1 MKYLL
6 LSVII
11 LICFKDYKCADVTA
25 KMKKLLS
32 KSVTD
37 RKGIFLRFHVEL
49 FWEIWFENDLAC
61 FRRSDSFDLWNK
73 FKSKTNWNFSYL
85 FRTFWS
91 FFKSKYLICIFE
103 SLNKWLTVK
112 RIFSPFP
119 RSLINVP
126 MVWLGKNVTRN

>member
-37 RKGIFLRFHVEL
+37 RNGKYFTEVSRRIILRNS
-49 FWEIWFENDLAC
+49 FENDLAC
-61 FRRSDSFDLWNK
+61 FRRSDSFNLWNK
-73 FKSKTNWNFSYL
+73 IKPKTN
-85 FRTFWS
+85 
-91 FFKSKYLICIFE
+91 
-103 SLNKWLTVK
+103 
-112 RIFSPFP
+112 
-119 RSLINVP
+119 
-126 MVWLGKNVTRN
+126 